1 MSPGK
6 RRRPVAPTQRPPLPK
21 PARSVPKGSVAM
33 VFQVNVCLCNRSTR
47 SGASQS
53 AQQGPD
59 WVRGGISR
67 FSRFPGYVRLPD
79 ATAVD

>member
-21 PARSVPKGSVAM
+21 PARSVPKGSMAM
-33 VFQVNVCLCNRSTR
+33 VTEVNIM
-47 SGASQS
+47 QS
-53 AQQGPD
+53 LDTFWRVSESSPKPRL
-59 WVRGGISR
+59 VRGGISR